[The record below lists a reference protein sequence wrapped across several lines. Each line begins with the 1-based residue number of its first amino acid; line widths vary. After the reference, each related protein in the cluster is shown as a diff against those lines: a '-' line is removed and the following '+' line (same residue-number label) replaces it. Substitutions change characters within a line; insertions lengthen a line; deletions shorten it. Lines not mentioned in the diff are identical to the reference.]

1 MRYSLSAKMAA
12 IYKIG
17 SFYGKLAKSH
27 FHPFDFF
34 FLAMN
39 NISSFQILRESRLN
53 EKIERDKG
61 AIRVQ
66 RAQANQA

>member
-1 MRYSLSAKMAA
+1 MAA

-27 FHPFDFF
+27 FHPFDSFF
-34 FLAMN
+34 FFAMN

-61 AIRVQ
+61 AIRVR

>member
-27 FHPFDFF
+27 FHPFFF
-34 FLAMN
+34 AMN

-61 AIRVQ
+61 AIRVR

>member
-27 FHPFDFF
+27 FHPFDSFF
-34 FLAMN
+34 FFAM

-61 AIRVQ
+61 AIRVR

>member
-17 SFYGKLAKSH
+17 SFYGKLAKSY
-27 FHPFDFF
+27 FHPFDSFF
-34 FLAMN
+34 FFAMN

-61 AIRVQ
+61 AIRQ
-66 RAQANQA
+66 AQANQA